1 MTTKIIIIADGKK
14 SNIDSINQYLGEH
27 GYEVI
32 VVYDGLDGFNL
43 ARSEKPDLVLIETV
57 LSGFNGYQ
65 ICSLLKYDIL
75 YEDIIVVIL
84 SDSAAGNKEQQ
95 LADSCGAD
103 GVLSTPVDL
112 DELMGI
118 VKSINFKEQ

>member
-14 SNIDSINQYLGEH
+14 QYIGSINQYLVEH

-32 VVYDGLDGFNL
+32 VAYDGLDGFNL
-43 ARSEKPDLVLIETV
+43 VRSEKPDLVLIEAV

-65 ICSLLKYDIL
+65 ICSLLKYDIV
-75 YEDIIVVIL
+75 YEDIIIVIL
-84 SDSAAGNKEQQ
+84 SDSVGENEQQ
-95 LADSCGAD
+95 LTNSCGAD

-112 DELMGI
+112 DQLMGI